1 MKGLEVRRS
10 TKPIKKRHVLLLVS
24 ILMISI
30 SMFSGV
36 VKAASF
42 NYPGILE
49 NRYKVV
55 DNLDT
60 FYPKLDSYPFNEPD
74 VEASSMT
81 DLWGPSKSLTKY
93 LGEVPESLAETD
105 EGKKLRTM
113 NGTKINGE
121 DRPWSTQ
128 SGLKESDIV
137 PNSKDL
143 HIRAMAEAAEFGAG
157 STGWILYHIV
167 AVINFLVTSLLN
179 LLLLLKDID
188 MNMIFDT
195 LNSGNK
201 LRDTLNT
208 LFLISPDGEISP
220 FLVIMITIYIISL
233 VGVIYK
239 ALKGEQALQY
249 AIREFL
255 FLMLASLIAGL
266 ALTSGSQAEL
276 SKWGVNLATTLSNE
290 IVSSSTSG
298 AELFKYD
305 TGNPVKDSN
314 MTQAALLEKPHVDS
328 FIAMQFGYS
337 VPELEIKDKNG
348 NYTNNF
354 GSGTEDAI
362 KKTFGDGRD
371 FSVDSGSGK
380 VYNLGYYWWAAN
392 SNVDE
397 NNPIKGQGEVKSAS
411 NMRYLYI
418 IDFLNNTRAEAEA
431 NGETQIVNKIDKIM
445 TKLWSPDWMSGF
457 FTSLIL
463 VVLKVA
469 LVYAFYLVIVFM
481 SVGKII
487 ISVGAFAVPILAA
500 LVLVQRTRP
509 MAKKLLMTYV
519 MGFVRYI
526 VGLLIINLIISIVAT
541 LAMQG
546 IGGILIAAVIAALL
560 GKFVPNILLEIN
572 RFVAKNDAPFMH
584 GLNRSFARYTSEV
597 QANRSKFRRRRI
609 EYDKDGNLVEKD
621 KSLTGR
627 IASGFSRKNK
637 PTDPDSSNNPDKIT
651 IDGEN
656 TTQDRT
662 NPPDYTDDQENYG
675 SGPDDD
681 QESPEDIDDNNYN
694 GDEDGDE
701 GSDNNDSGSD
711 DDHTDHGPN
720 DIWEDINTTDKIGKE
735 DEDQDENDDSDGPQ
749 DIDENEDEDEDDQ
762 ESKHDP
768 GSGGKDPRKPGD
780 GPQTG
785 INNLGNGQNEDGSDP
800 ESPDSKDEDTNESG
814 TEGGSKDN
822 QPKDPNSV
830 GPGNQPN
837 KEQETPIDKKDPDQP
852 KKPQLKEGNQ
862 KKQIVNKGKRE
873 FLKRKA
879 KNVGI
884 GLMQQTVMG
893 RKIAENMMRNQNND
907 DENKDD

>member
-1 MKGLEVRRS
+1 MRGLEVRRS
-10 TKPIKKRHVLLLVS
+10 TKPIKKRYVLLLVS

-49 NRYKVV
+49 SRYKVV

-60 FYPKLDSYPFNEPD
+60 FYPKLDSYPFNEPG
-74 VEASSMT
+74 VKASSMT

-128 SGLKESDIV
+128 SGLEESDIV

-143 HIRAMAEAAEFGAG
+143 HIRAMAEAAGFGAG
-157 STGWILYHIV
+157 AIGWILYHLV

-266 ALTSGSQAEL
+266 ALTSSSQAEL
-276 SKWGVNLATTLSNE
+276 SKWSVNLATTLSNE

-314 MTQAALLEKPHVDS
+314 MTQAALLEKPHVDN
-328 FIAMQFGYS
+328 FIAMQFGYT

-354 GSGTEDAI
+354 GSGTEAAI
-362 KKTFGDGRD
+362 RKTFGDDRD

-380 VYNLGYYWWAAN
+380 VHNLGYYWWAAN

-397 NNPIKGQGEVKSAS
+397 NDPIEGKGEVKSAS

-418 IDFLNNTRAEAEA
+418 IDFLNNARAEAEA

-445 TKLWSPDWMSGF
+445 TKLWDPDWMSGF
-457 FTSLIL
+457 FTSLVL
-463 VVLKVA
+463 VVLKIA
-469 LVYAFYLVIVFM
+469 LIYAFYLVVVFM

-500 LVLVQRTRP
+500 LVLVQRTRS

-526 VGLLIINLIISIVAT
+526 VGLLMINLIISIVAT

-609 EYDKDGNLVEKD
+609 EYDEDGNLVEKD
-621 KSLTGR
+621 TSLTGR

-637 PTDPDSSNNPDKIT
+637 PIDPDSSNDPDKIT
-651 IDGEN
+651 TDSYS
-656 TTQDRT
+656 TTQDGT
-662 NPPDYTDDQENYG
+662 NTSDYTDDQENYDTGHDEQEG
-675 SGPDDD
+675 S
-681 QESPEDIDDNNYN
+681 EDIDDDNYD
-694 GDEDGDE
+694 GYDGEDGGE
-701 GSDNNDSGSD
+701 GSDNNDNGS
-711 DDHTDHGPN
+711 DDHTDHGAN
-720 DIWEDINTTDKIGKE
+720 DTWEGINTTEKIGRE
-735 DEDQDENDDSDGPQ
+735 EEDQDGSDDLEDLQ
-749 DIDENEDEDEDDQ
+749 DIDGNEDEEDQ
-762 ESKHDP
+762 EGGYDL
-768 GSGGKDPRKPGD
+768 GSGDRGPRRPGD

-785 INNLGNGQNEDGSDP
+785 ANNWGYDLNEDESDS
-800 ESPDSKDEDTNESG
+800 ETPDSKDVDPNKDDAED
-814 TEGGSKDN
+814 GSKDN
-822 QPKDPNSV
+822 QPKEPNSV
-830 GPGNQPN
+830 GPDNQPN
-837 KEQETPIDKKDPDQP
+837 KEHETPLDKKDPNQP
-852 KKPQLKEGNQ
+852 KKSQPKDNQ
-862 KKQIVNKGKRE
+862 KEQIVNKGKRE

-884 GLMQQTVMG
+884 GLMQQTVTG
-893 RKIAENMMRNQNND
+893 RKIAENMMRNQNNNNK
-907 DENKDD
+907 NKDDSE